1 MLREDA
7 IPLGAEI
14 TVSQLREEET
24 LGRLLGQYH
33 RVQLRRYS
41 DVVGVVVDT
50 GEWRRLTLL
59 IATLEQRVEELE
71 EGALRALVARRA
83 QEAHFEPG
91 TSGRATAV
99 FDEIETDVAGDGTA
113 N

>member
-14 TVSQLREEET
+14 SVSQLREEET
-24 LGRLLGQYH
+24 LGRLLERFH

-41 DVVGVVVDT
+41 DVVGVVVDA
-50 GEWRRLTLL
+50 GEWRRLTSL

-71 EGALRALVARRA
+71 EGSLRALVARRA
-83 QEAHFEPG
+83 QESHFEAG
-91 TSGRATAV
+91 TSGRTTAILNEV
-99 FDEIETDVAGDGTA
+99 EAEVVGDGTT